1 MATLAPSWTQVHPSF
16 VEPDLLV
23 QFQQASGAFDVLA
36 GNEPRVKI
44 GSEDLYVYLRR
55 LDVRTRVASGTT
67 AYNMLPSVSIVP
79 TIMSLPTYVQR
90 VRAEYDH
97 HDTANASHWGFSIV
111 DAQRLAMRQGHFQ
124 LLRNSL
130 LYGMQPQNGEGI
142 LNSPGSTT
150 VSLPQDSYG
159 NATFS
164 TYDNGQMA
172 IFLLQQIAALKTRTM
187 QFGMPHRFVFLG
199 PQRILGGM
207 ATQNI
212 VQLTSYQRPG
222 AGSATTAGVVQNV
235 EGDLGDDIVWAY
247 DDTLVGKGAG
257 GTDVIVLAMPEV
269 KKPVGRRFN
278 TNEFAQIAPGLEATL
293 LQYIDM
299 SAPVEIPTPLAG
311 GAIDVLSEWRT
322 TPGWPVRPEAVTII
336 NMGY

>member
-1 MATLAPSWTQVHPSF
+1 
-16 VEPDLLV
+16 
-23 QFQQASGAFDVLA
+23 
-36 GNEPRVKI
+36 
-44 GSEDLYVYLRR
+44 
-55 LDVRTRVASGTT
+55 
-67 AYNMLPSVSIVP
+67 
-79 TIMSLPTYVQR
+79 
-90 VRAEYDH
+90 
-97 HDTANASHWGFSIV
+97 
-111 DAQRLAMRQGHFQ
+111 
-124 LLRNSL
+124 
-130 LYGMQPQNGEGI
+130 
-142 LNSPGSTT
+142 
-150 VSLPQDSYG
+150 
-159 NATFS
+159 
-164 TYDNGQMA
+164 
-172 IFLLQQIAALKTRTM
+172 
-187 QFGMPHRFVFLG
+187 
-199 PQRILGGM
+199 M

-222 AGSATTAGVVQNV
+222 AGSATAAGVVQNV